1 MLNHCVS
8 EIFGLHSQSPY
19 GSHTLDIFFLNAP
32 RVDFMWGVFSLVSLK
47 SNNRSKRG
55 KGTRGRVH
63 DQLPVLKKLEEFLR
77 VNQNIVA
84 LFETM

>member
-8 EIFGLHSQSPY
+8 EIFGLYSQSPY
-19 GSHTLDIFFLNAP
+19 GSHTIDIFFRNAT
-32 RVDFMWGVFSLVSLK
+32 RVDLMWGAFSLDSLK

-63 DQLPVLKKLEEFLR
+63 DQLPVLKNWDKFLR
-77 VNQNIVA
+77 VDQNIVA
-84 LFETM
+84 LFETT